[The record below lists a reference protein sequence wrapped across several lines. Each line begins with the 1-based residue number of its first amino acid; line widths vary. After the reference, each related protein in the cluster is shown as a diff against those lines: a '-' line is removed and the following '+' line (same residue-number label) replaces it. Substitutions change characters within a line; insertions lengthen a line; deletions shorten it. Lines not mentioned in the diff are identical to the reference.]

1 MNGFLLFGKRKGP
14 AERSRGMTT
23 PGCLTLLVLLAVLGF
38 AGFRFGSAY
47 YEYYQVREQVREVLT
62 WTVAGNPKHEADVVK
77 RVIARVAEEAGLWL
91 TPKNIRITQTA
102 SNLTLSAFWV
112 RDLDFLVYTYPMDFT
127 VSLTEVIRW
136 GGRGLVIK

>member
-1 MNGFLLFGKRKGP
+1 
-14 AERSRGMTT
+14 MTT

-102 SNLTLSAFWV
+102 SNLTLRVFWV

>member
-1 MNGFLLFGKRKGP
+1 
-14 AERSRGMTT
+14 MTT
-23 PGCLTLLVLLAVLGF
+23 PGCLGLLVLLAVLGF

-62 WTVAGNPKHEADVVK
+62 WTVAGNPKQEGDVVK
-77 RVIARVAEEAGLWL
+77 RVIARVADEAGIWL

-102 SNLTLSAFWV
+102 SNLTLSVFWV